1 MYVCLE
7 RQCALC
13 FSVYTSILYSKR
25 YSIFLE
31 VVFTFS
37 FKSVPC
43 ISLCSL
49 AAR

>member
-37 FKSVPC
+37 VKSVPLHF
-43 ISLCSL
+43 SLFSGC
-49 AAR
+49 